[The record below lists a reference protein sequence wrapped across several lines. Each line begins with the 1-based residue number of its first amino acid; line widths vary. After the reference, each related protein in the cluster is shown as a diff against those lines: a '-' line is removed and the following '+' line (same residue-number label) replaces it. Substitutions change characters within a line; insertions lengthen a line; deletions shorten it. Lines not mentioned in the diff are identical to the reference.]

1 MDRFIYNKQGFSLV
15 EVIIALGVFAI
26 LAAGVF
32 NVATSSYKN
41 FYGTG
46 DKQSLTEYAQ
56 EGVEAVRSIRDNSWQ
71 EIEDA
76 AAAAH
81 TWGLV
86 KDSDGYWQ
94 FSGGYDEFGVLDR
107 YVTITPVERD
117 SNHEIVGTGGTTD
130 PNTYKVRIAISGTG
144 ISTYILDTYITNW
157 AYKTWTQTDWSGDGY
172 RDFWAD
178 PTMFSSSYSST
189 TTSSPGYITV
199 PYNSDMGQVA
209 DDQYLY
215 SSVYNLGASDKE
227 LRSLE
232 VEQYIPPYSGCD
244 VEVTVEASNSSNM
257 SGAVSQVFSDIST
270 SYYVSSTPASLNGY
284 SYIRYKIVMTGC
296 NTSYSPIFYSISI
309 NYR

>member
-56 EGVEAVRSIRDNSWQ
+56 EGIEAVRAIRDNSWQ
-71 EIEDA
+71 DIEDA
-76 AAAAH
+76 VGDN
-81 TWGLV
+81 GLV
-86 KDSDGYWQ
+86 KTDGYWE
-94 FSGGYDEFGVLDR
+94 FSGSSDSFGDLNRV
-107 YVTITPVERD
+107 VTVSNVERD
-117 SNHEIVGTGGTTD
+117 SNYEIVTSGGIDD
-130 PNTYKVRIAISGTG
+130 PHTKKIVVTISGAGVGDYVLT
-144 ISTYILDTYITNW
+144 TYLTNW

-189 TTSSPGYITV
+189 TTSSPGQISV

-209 DDQYLY
+209 DDQYMY

-244 VEVTVEASNSSNM
+244 VEVTIEVSNSSNM

-270 SYYVSSTPASLNGY
+270 SYYVSSTPSSLNGY
-284 SYIRYKIVMTGC
+284 PYIRYKIVLTGC
-296 NTSYSPIFYSISI
+296 NTSYSPILYSISI